1 MIYCYTPKIVMP
13 SVYKH
18 ALEKLTLLV
27 CILRQ
32 KKYGTD
38 IF

>member
-1 MIYCYTPKIVMP
+1 MP

-32 KKYGTD
+32 LLG
-38 IF
+38 FS